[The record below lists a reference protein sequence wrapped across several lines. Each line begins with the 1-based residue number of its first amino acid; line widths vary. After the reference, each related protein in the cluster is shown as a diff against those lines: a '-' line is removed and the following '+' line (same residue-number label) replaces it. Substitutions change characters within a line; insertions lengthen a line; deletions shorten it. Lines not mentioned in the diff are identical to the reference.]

1 MSFELVVEM
10 KSGVKDLRQ
19 SWQDEINSHG
29 FSVEILPSFDP
40 ASWQGGF
47 LPMKLIAIPDKY
59 LFGLPK
65 VIQISG
71 FEVDFGP
78 ESAHFRTAM
87 GRTIAELILQCYG
100 AACLAVV
107 TKGVYHDPQT
117 GESFEGASAVQR
129 ADWEIMAYQPYMDQR
144 ARAQHTFTQWSDYEG
159 A

>member
-10 KSGVKDLRQ
+10 KSGMKNLRQ
-19 SWQDEINSHG
+19 CWQDEINSHG

-47 LPMKLIAIPDKY
+47 LPIKLIAMADKY

-87 GRTIAELILQCYG
+87 GRTLAELILQCYG
-100 AACLAVV
+100 AACLAVI
-107 TKGVYHDPQT
+107 TNGVYHDPQT
-117 GESFEGASAVQR
+117 GESFEGASAMQR
-129 ADWEIMAYQPYMDQR
+129 ADWEIMAYQPYIDQR
-144 ARAQHTFTQWSDYEG
+144 ARVQHVFTQWSDYT
-159 A
+159 